1 MLPDQAI
8 RHLADRVP
16 HSRSR
21 PDLEEVR
28 TAGSEAARTVASETV
43 RAAGLEAASATQIP
57 QARPIVGDRVG
68 AARIKRRARIHHRAP
83 LEPRR
88 TPVRRRAVRAVRET
102 TRCSAAG
109 QSWAWPAPAR
119 TPRFASSIT
128 NTNTTSGSLS
138 TTPPPTAEG

>member
-1 MLPDQAI
+1 MYTSLFFFQAEDGIRDYKVTGVQTCALPI
-8 RHLADRVP
+8 W
-16 HSRSR
+16 
-21 PDLEEVR
+21 
-28 TAGSEAARTVASETV
+28 
-43 RAAGLEAASATQIP
+43 
-57 QARPIVGDRVG
+57 DRVG
-68 AARIKRRARIHHRAP
+68 AARIKRRARIHHRAA

-88 TPVRRRAVRAVRET
+88 IPVRRRAVRAVRET